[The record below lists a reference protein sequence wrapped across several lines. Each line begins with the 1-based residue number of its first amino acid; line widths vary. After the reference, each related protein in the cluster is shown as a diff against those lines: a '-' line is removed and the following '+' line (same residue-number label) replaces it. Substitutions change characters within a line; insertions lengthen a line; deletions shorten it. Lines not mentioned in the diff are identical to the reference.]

1 MLTEYHFPTP
11 VYIKEIPN
19 AVELNQY
26 LEKQILKWNKE
37 DPKGVSKT
45 NAGGWHSTTDMNKKQ
60 EYNPLSKELFNMQDE
75 IFQKEYL
82 TMKPVLGNMWANINY
97 PGGYN
102 RPHLHPNS
110 LFSGV
115 YWIKAPKKS
124 GNLMLYEPRPGVQCT
139 MPNRKEG
146 KLPSQLW
153 REVHYEPKAGT
164 CIMFPSWL
172 WHEVRPNRSNDI
184 RISVSFNFL
193 NILTLRDEKD
203 MKSLFGKNK

>member
-11 VYIKEIPN
+11 IYVQEISN
-19 AVELNQY
+19 ATELNYY

-37 DPKGVSKT
+37 DPKGHDRT
-45 NAGGWHSTTDMNKKQ
+45 NVNGWHSTTDMNTKREYDPLTKK
-60 EYNPLSKELFNMQDE
+60 LFAMQDE
-75 IFQKEYL
+75 IYKKEFL

-115 YWIKAPKKS
+115 YWVKAPENS
-124 GNLMLYEPRPGVQCT
+124 GNLLVYEPRPGAQCN
-139 MPNRKEG
+139 MPNRKKG
-146 KLPSQLW
+146 PLPSQLW
-153 REVHYEPKAGT
+153 REVNYVPKAGRA
-164 CIMFPSWL
+164 IMFPSWL
-172 WHEVRPNRSNDI
+172 WHEVRPNESDDI

-193 NILTLRDEKD
+193 QR
-203 MKSLFGKNK
+203 